1 VARVQRLALTPGIAP
16 LHCPPLQVYRE
27 YNAYV
32 LDAQQ
37 NFLQPQCPQCART
50 FFADRLLKHMRTCCP
65 RVLEQ
70 LEAGGPLP
78 AASPALLAKQASR
91 AMNMHSA
98 GGVGGAGGAAGGA
111 GGAGGAAGG
120 AGGAAG
126 GGGGGVASS
135 AHGGAAAAGS
145 GSSGK
150 PRLKDLP
157 GKSWRTAL

>member
-1 VARVQRLALTPGIAP
+1 
-16 LHCPPLQVYRE
+16 VYRE

-111 GGAGGAAGG
+111 GGA
-120 AGGAAG
+120 AG
-126 GGGGGVASS
+126 GGGGAVASS
-135 AHGGAAAAGS
+135 AHGGVAAAGS